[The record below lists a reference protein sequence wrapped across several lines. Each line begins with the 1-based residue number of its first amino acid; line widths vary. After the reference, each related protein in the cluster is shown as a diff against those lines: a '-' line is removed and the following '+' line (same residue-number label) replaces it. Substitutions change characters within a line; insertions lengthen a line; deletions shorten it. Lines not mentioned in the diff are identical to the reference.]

1 VFKNEHKLV
10 LSIVRRVHGI
20 LTFYSNVIHQD
31 GQVLVVISLIVPAFQ
46 IVLVVDI
53 VTQLIA

>member
-1 VFKNEHKLV
+1 MTKNEYKLV

-20 LTFYSNVIHQD
+20 LTFHSNVVHQD

>member
-1 VFKNEHKLV
+1 MFKNEQKLV
-10 LSIVRRVHGI
+10 LSIVRRGYGI
-20 LTFYSNVIHQD
+20 LMFYSNVIHQD

>member
-1 VFKNEHKLV
+1 M
-10 LSIVRRVHGI
+10 
-20 LTFYSNVIHQD
+20 FYSNVVHQD